1 MAATVTSV
9 ENPGPFSLATP
20 IFEAAN
26 PYFQVSF
33 DEKPFEFTHSFT
45 AAHPLFSL
53 TTLRGLLNDPAVRST
68 AVYDATDVQI
78 DQRWDSLPREK
89 PPVEQVFDEIQTS
102 GGWIMMRHM
111 ERLPAYNQLLQACL
125 DEVKKLSGHS
135 IDGDKKSQEAI
146 IFVTSPNRKTPY
158 HIDRECNF
166 LMQVSGEKTISVFD
180 RNDREVTPEHE
191 IETFWSRDNNAGV
204 YKPQLQDRAF
214 VCTMRPG
221 TGVHIPVNSPHWLQ
235 NCDNVSI
242 SLSISYQYKDWRRK
256 NVYQANYYLRKLGLN
271 PTPPGRSALL
281 DYTKRMTIEAGQR
294 AKKLIK
300 H

>member
-1 MAATVTSV
+1 MAATATSV
-9 ENPGPFSLATP
+9 ENAGLFTTATP

-26 PYFQVSF
+26 PYFQDSF

-45 AAHPLFSL
+45 ATHPLFSL

-111 ERLPAYNQLLQACL
+111 EHLPAYNQLLQACL

-135 IDGDKKSQEAI
+135 IDGDQKSQEAI

-235 NCDNVSI
+235 NADNVSV